1 MIKLNEKEIQICD
14 ILLEAAQSSSETVR
28 IAGGWVRD
36 KILGKENDDIDIAI
50 QCTSG
55 IEFASKINQVL
66 EMKGYE
72 KHEIGVI
79 MANPEQSKHLETA
92 NVRVLG
98 VFIDCVNLRAES
110 YAEDSRIP
118 TIRIG

>member
-1 MIKLNEKEIQICD
+1 MIKLNEKEVKICD
-14 ILLEAAQSSSETVR
+14 ILLEAAHSSSETVR

-50 QCTSG
+50 QRMSG

-66 EMKGYE
+66 DNRGYE

-118 TIRIG
+118 MIRIG